1 MLGERK
7 TRGVFNEGKN
17 SEWGS
22 RMQELMP
29 AQAAAPA
36 EPVIREPAEVVNK
49 SADDL
54 FFAAVEGKDFATVL
68 QEVQEHIASRYS
80 SLLTDGN
87 NDDVKRQMKRYI
99 TKYVQ
104 GNRVAVQGMSNQELV
119 DNLYTEMAEFSF
131 LTSTFWRG
139 SGRNRH

>member
-29 AQAAAPA
+29 TQAAPV
-36 EPVIREPAEVVNK
+36 EPVAREPVEVVSK

-99 TKYVQ
+99 TGLQ
-104 GNRVAVQGMSNQELV
+104 FRECQIR
-119 DNLYTEMAEFSF
+119 NLLTTYTRKWRSF
-131 LTSTFWRG
+131 LF
-139 SGRNRH
+139 

>member
-17 SEWGS
+17 SEWGA

-29 AQAAAPA
+29 VQAA
-36 EPVIREPAEVVNK
+36 PVEPAMIEPTDAGNK
-49 SADDL
+49 GADDL

-87 NDDVKRQMKRYI
+87 N
-99 TKYVQ
+99 
-104 GNRVAVQGMSNQELV
+104 
-119 DNLYTEMAEFSF
+119 
-131 LTSTFWRG
+131 
-139 SGRNRH
+139 

>member
-29 AQAAAPA
+29 TQAAPV
-36 EPVIREPAEVVNK
+36 EPVAREPVEVVSK

-54 FFAAVEGKDFATVL
+54 FFCSRGGERFCNGATGGTGTHCQPL
-68 QEVQEHIASRYS
+68 Q
-80 SLLTDGN
+80 LPFD
-87 NDDVKRQMKRYI
+87 
-99 TKYVQ
+99 
-104 GNRVAVQGMSNQELV
+104 
-119 DNLYTEMAEFSF
+119 
-131 LTSTFWRG
+131 
-139 SGRNRH
+139 